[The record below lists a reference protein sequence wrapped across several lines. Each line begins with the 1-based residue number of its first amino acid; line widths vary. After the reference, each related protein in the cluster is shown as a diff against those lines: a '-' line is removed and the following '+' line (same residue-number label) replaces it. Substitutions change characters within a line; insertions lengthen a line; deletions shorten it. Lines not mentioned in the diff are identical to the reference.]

1 MSYVIHTTEEIWLQG
16 LFRDER
22 QISDTHVKNMYFV
35 KQEHT
40 VSLRDD
46 LKKTLIFREAFILK
60 KI

>member
-46 LKKTLIFREAFILK
+46 LKKPLIFREAFI
-60 KI
+60 